1 MSLRPIRQVESLNID
16 FPTIHTSER
25 GGILTYGIVSGIQIV
40 QYANDPSGAIPA
52 GLQYNDVEYMDLS
65 RHYDPR
71 RLREVEVSL
80 GICGVAS
87 QGDYET
93 DWITAVGNINA
104 GDDAYVGPSGMLT
117 NSASF
122 GGHKVGYFLGTLDR
136 QPHLVTFYGLGF
148 ARERMDHITK
158 QIIFDND
165 SRARIHVLSDGF
177 IKVRIKQLS
186 MIKSQA
192 GIR

>member
-1 MSLRPIRQVESLNID
+1 MSLRPIRQVEGLNID
-16 FPTIHTSER
+16 FPTIYTSER
-25 GGILTYGIVSGIQIV
+25 GGILTYANVSGIQIV

-80 GICGVAS
+80 GICGVAA

-93 DWITAVGNINA
+93 DWIHAVGTINR
-104 GDDAYVGPSGMLT
+104 GDTAYVGPSGMLT
-117 NSASF
+117 NAASF
-122 GGHKVGYFLGTLDR
+122 GGYKVGHFLSTLSR
-136 QPHLVTFYGLGF
+136 EPHLVTFYGLGF

-165 SRARIHVLSDGF
+165 PRARIFVLSDGF
-177 IKVRIKQLS
+177 IKVRISQFE
-186 MIKSQA
+186 MMKSQA
-192 GIR
+192 GIL